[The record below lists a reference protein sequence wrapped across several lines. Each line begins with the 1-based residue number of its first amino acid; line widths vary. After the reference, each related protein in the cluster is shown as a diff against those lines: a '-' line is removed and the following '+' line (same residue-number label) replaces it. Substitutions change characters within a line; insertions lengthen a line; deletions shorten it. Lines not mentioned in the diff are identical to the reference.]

1 MGIALTTATMAP
13 KLTEDEIDDLI
24 YFARA
29 GEDTDL
35 EATLNEL
42 AEREKATPA
51 EILTAAKD
59 ESNKST
65 TLHMAA
71 GNGHL
76 ETVRKLVTH
85 FDARPKEEKQAFL
98 DDVNEHGNTGLHWAA
113 LGGHL
118 EVIKLLLEHGATPAP
133 ANERNYVP
141 LDLAR
146 FNDNEDVAQYFLSFA
161 GMLEKNNEEEGLSAA
176 AEGVD
181 IGSEEEKKQGESEK
195 AT

>member
-1 MGIALTTATMAP
+1 MAIVHFMTVTDMASIIMIFFGTKIL
-13 KLTEDEIDDLI
+13 KL
-24 YFARA
+24 
-29 GEDTDL
+29 
-35 EATLNEL
+35 
-42 AEREKATPA
+42 
-51 EILTAAKD
+51 
-59 ESNKST
+59 
-65 TLHMAA
+65 
-71 GNGHL
+71 
-76 ETVRKLVTH
+76 
-85 FDARPKEEKQAFL
+85 FL
-98 DDVNEHGNTGLHWAA
+98 
-113 LGGHL
+113 L